1 MKRNKISQTIDA
13 IHKYEK
19 KSLEFKKN
27 LEKLIIDDSN
37 NKSLTNRKFKYI
49 MINKFD

>member
-19 KSLEFKKN
+19 KSLDFKNN
-27 LEKLIIDDSN
+27 LEQLIIENSEI
-37 NKSLTNRKFKYI
+37 KTITKRKYKYI